1 MIQKI
6 TFDIILPI
14 WRNHLWPNRISAI
27 EPTSA
32 MKFLGGYDIESMRNT
47 PHFFAWIQDKKILGV
62 NSGHLC
68 YDNSFR
74 SRGLYVFPEHRGKG
88 IAQELLKATITEG
101 KSQSADFIW
110 SYPKQ
115 SSWKSYESVGFQLAS
130 DWEQSELDINAYC
143 RI

>member
-6 TFDIILPI
+6 SFDIILPI
-14 WRNHLWPNRISAI
+14 WRDHLWPNRISAI
-27 EPTSA
+27 ESTSA
-32 MKFLGGYDIESMRNT
+32 MKFLGGYNIENMKNT
-47 PHFFAWIQDKKILGV
+47 PHFFAWIENEKISGV

-68 YDNSFR
+68 HDNSFR

-88 IAQELLKATITEG
+88 IAQELLKATIAEG
-101 KSQSADFIW
+101 RSQGADFVW